1 MKQNRNLYHGE
12 TITMSEKTNVTDMS
26 VVIAALNRKP
36 RESHLK
42 LGPSLLARK
51 ASPQEIA
58 KAFTDSFN
66 SRGIFDSKFI
76 AGRTAIYMR
85 IASRKAAAAART
97 AKK

>member
-1 MKQNRNLYHGE
+1 MAN
-12 TITMSEKTNVTDMS
+12 EKNTTDMS

-42 LGPSLLARK
+42 LGPALLARK
-51 ASPQEIA
+51 ATAQEIA
-58 KAFTDSFN
+58 SAFTASFN

-76 AGRTAIYMR
+76 AQRTAIYMH
-85 IASRKAAAAART
+85 IAQRKAATAART